1 MPSHLCSNRLVV
13 ILLRHYCSTNLHEY
27 WRRMRYLHMYK
38 KWKCC
43 RLVHGQTGRLRKVT
57 ICTITAPNNSVLCW
71 SFVYLMKNKWINKRY
86 KIYCRQNHF
95 TLIASLTLDFHH
107 TKYVRI
113 MLLVFGRIRNCFF
126 FYPNAK
132 STAIMVSM
140 ATVTQH
146 QFVQSSSICF
156 LINRRKHTL
165 GSLVIRLEC
174 KFVLLHYTGWH
185 LIPWLPISVHKNK
198 WRYVSPGHWWGF
210 RLPDIPLLGMRYYL
224 NCCFCI
230 SICFSGL
237 NLGCFN

>member
-126 FYPNAK
+126 FFIQTQNQLPSWSPWQPWH
-132 STAIMVSM
+132 STNLYKALAS
-140 ATVTQH
+140 A
-146 QFVQSSSICF
+146 SWSIGG
-156 LINRRKHTL
+156 NTL
-165 GSLVIRLEC
+165 WVA
-174 KFVLLHYTGWH
+174 W
-185 LIPWLPISVHKNK
+185 
-198 WRYVSPGHWWGF
+198 
-210 RLPDIPLLGMRYYL
+210 
-224 NCCFCI
+224 
-230 SICFSGL
+230 
-237 NLGCFN
+237 